1 MKKTYIALAIA
12 ALATAAGA
20 NAATVYKTDA
30 TQFDIGG
37 RAEFRGDFIGTDD
50 GQEIDGTMH
59 NASRFRINFAGE
71 TKITDNLS
79 GIGFYEAE
87 QGVTSSADNDAT
99 TDLTQRYVFA
109 GFKTNVGNF
118 TFGRQ
123 DTSTVMISQM
133 SDITTYSGAQ
143 KSFIDAGDEQINNN
157 IQYAGN
163 FLNDALTVKAN
174 VILGEEDNSDGY
186 GVAAK
191 YTLPIG
197 LGLALG
203 YAANDISDD
212 ATETI
217 GGVQVASQYAG
228 QSADQFIAGVNYSM
242 GGLYAAVTYT
252 TGNLND
258 DQDFDGVETAVQYKW
273 DTGFRVIGA
282 YQYQEADSEAINN
295 WFELTGGYDFTDN
308 LYAYVSYKLNN
319 LDEGDAT
326 LEQYG
331 SLNNTVIETED
342 SMRLGLLYTF

>member
-37 RAEFRGDFIGTDD
+37 RAEFRGDFIGTDG

-87 QGVTSSADNDAT
+87 QGVNSSSDNSKGEKG
-99 TDLTQRYVFA
+99 TDFNQRYVFA

-174 VILGEEDNSDGY
+174 VILGDKDNSDGY

-203 YAANDISDD
+203 YAANDIADTNSDG
-212 ATETI
+212 TPTP
-217 GGVQVASQYAG
+217 YAG
-228 QSADQFIAGVNYSM
+228 DSADQLIAGVNYTM

-282 YQYQEADSEAINN
+282 YQYQEAESETINN

-319 LDEGDAT
+319 LDSGDAV
-326 LEQYG
+326 LGQYG
-331 SLNNTVIETED
+331 STTMLAGSKDAED
-342 SMRLGLLYTF
+342 SMRLGLKYTF

>member
-37 RAEFRGDFIGTDD
+37 RAEFRGDFIGNP
-50 GQEIDGTMH
+50 GSGEEIDGTMR

-87 QGVTSSADNDAT
+87 QGVKSSADNDAT

-143 KSFIDAGDEQINNN
+143 KSFINAGNEQINNN

-203 YAANDISDD
+203 YAANDIPDGNGYNGD
-212 ATETI
+212 
-217 GGVQVASQYAG
+217 
-228 QSADQFIAGVNYSM
+228 SADQLIAGVNYTM

-326 LEQYG
+326 LQQYG
-331 SLNNTVIETED
+331 STNNAVIETED
-342 SMRLGLLYTF
+342 SMRLGLKYTF

>member
-37 RAEFRGDFIGTDD
+37 RAEFRGDFIGNP
-50 GQEIDGTMH
+50 GSGKEIDGTMR

-143 KSFIDAGDEQINNN
+143 KSFINAGNEQINNN

-203 YAANDISDD
+203 YAANDIPDGNGYNGD
-212 ATETI
+212 
-217 GGVQVASQYAG
+217 
-228 QSADQFIAGVNYSM
+228 SADQLIAGVNYTM

-326 LEQYG
+326 RQQYG
-331 SLNNTVIETED
+331 STNNAVIETED
-342 SMRLGLLYTF
+342 SMRLGLKYTF

>member
-37 RAEFRGDFIGTDD
+37 RAEFRGDFIGTDGGD
-50 GQEIDGTMH
+50 KIDGTMH

-87 QGVTSSADNDAT
+87 QGVNSSGDNSKG
-99 TDLTQRYVFA
+99 TDGTDFNQRYVFA

-133 SDITTYSGAQ
+133 SDISTYSGAQ
-143 KSFIDAGDEQINNN
+143 KTFIASGDEQVNNN

-163 FLNDALTVKAN
+163 FLQDALTVKAN
-174 VILGEEDNSDGY
+174 VILGDTDNSDGY

-191 YTLPIG
+191 YTLPMG

-203 YAANDISDD
+203 YAANDIPDTVLAQD
-212 ATETI
+212 
-217 GGVQVASQYAG
+217 G
-228 QSADQFIAGVNYSM
+228 QSADQLIAGVNYTI
-242 GGLYAAVTYT
+242 GGLYAAATYT
-252 TGNLND
+252 TGDLND
-258 DQDFDGVETAVQYKW
+258 NDDFDGVETSVQYKW
-273 DTGFRVIGA
+273 DNGFRVIGA
-282 YQYQEADSEAINN
+282 YQYQEAESETINN

-319 LDEGDAT
+319 LDQGDSTFSSDTYQISGAT
-326 LEQYG
+326 LRDA
-331 SLNNTVIETED
+331 ED

>member
-30 TQFDIGG
+30 TQLDIGG
-37 RAEFRGDFIGTDD
+37 RAEFRGDFIGTDGGD
-50 GQEIDGTMH
+50 KIDGTMH

-163 FLNDALTVKAN
+163 FLNDSLTVKAN

-191 YTLPIG
+191 YTLPMG

-203 YAANDISDD
+203 YAANDIPEDV
-212 ATETI
+212 AAGI
-217 GGVQVASQYAG
+217 YGGDSASQL
-228 QSADQFIAGVNYSM
+228 IAGVNYTM

-252 TGNLND
+252 TGDLND

-326 LEQYG
+326 LQQYG
-331 SLNNTVIETED
+331 STNNTVIETED